1 MFMLPWED
9 LTLTVLLLCFEK
21 GDIEVLTLLRLFLG
35 RHFATLG
42 LKDCFASRERGLQD
56 AWPLIVRCEIR
67 EGAKSDA
74 KTSKQKVLLAF
85 GSCSILSF
93 IPTICTQ
100 IILANDIVGSTSTGY
115 GKLSHKSAS

>member
-9 LTLTVLLLCFEK
+9 LTLTILLLCFEK

-74 KTSKQKVLLAF
+74 KNSKSKCLA
-85 GSCSILSF
+85 
-93 IPTICTQ
+93 
-100 IILANDIVGSTSTGY
+100 STLGRP
-115 GKLSHKSAS
+115 

>member
-1 MFMLPWED
+1 MFVLPWED

-74 KTSKQKVLLAF
+74 KNSKSKCLAP
-85 GSCSILSF
+85 LSRE
-93 IPTICTQ
+93 
-100 IILANDIVGSTSTGY
+100 DSTAHESLNECQRISRSTMS
-115 GKLSHKSAS
+115 K